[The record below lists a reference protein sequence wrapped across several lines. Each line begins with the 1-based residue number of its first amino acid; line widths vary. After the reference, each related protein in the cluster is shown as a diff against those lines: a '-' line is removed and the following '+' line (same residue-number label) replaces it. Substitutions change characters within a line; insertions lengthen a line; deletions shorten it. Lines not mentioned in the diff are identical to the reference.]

1 MKRFLLPVTTILIL
15 FISMA
20 FTSAPDSKSDFIN
33 CTADDVVLNLSQPV
47 ERIKFVLPEGG
58 INNVVLCDLEVGKTY
73 DLYLVDVTS
82 ACSIPPEF
90 EGNAVGSETNL
101 QITATTTCHDLNIFN
116 PCNFKKPVMLSVFE
130 QGADGSTISTGAE
143 MVPITTNGN
152 YTATE
157 LIEDVFIGGGCF
169 DVTNVTTLG
178 ASVGIGAFANGLT
191 SVGFDEGVVISS
203 GNIGTVSGPNNS
215 GSAGSGTGG
224 GSDPDLQLLNSQS
237 IFDAT
242 GIEFDFSPTLSTIDF
257 RFVFGS
263 EEYCE
268 FVNSNV
274 NDVFGFFISGP
285 GITGPFSN
293 NGANLALVPMTTTPI
308 SIDDVNNNV
317 NSAYFVPNSTGC
329 GGITNTADIQFDG
342 YTTVLTA
349 TANVIPCETYHIK
362 LVIGDGGDAIYD
374 SAVFL
379 EAGSFN
385 AGGQATVSA
394 FNASTG
400 STLVYEDCGDA
411 LITFTRQTG
420 DIDIP
425 LVITYTI
432 DPAST
437 ATNGVDYTGLPTSV
451 TIPAGQTEVTIP
463 LTIFSDGIIEGIET
477 IIIDMDNSCSCVNST
492 AEIQIQDVPPL
503 IVDPMIDQVLCG
515 SETVTLTAGI
525 SGGVEPFTYTWSNGG
540 TTATISEFV
549 SATTTFSVTVMDAC
563 GNSVQDDVIIE
574 VGETPTAF
582 LSGIGDVCPPNNPVA
597 TLQIDFTGTG
607 PWDVFY
613 SIDGV
618 PQAPLLGIT
627 DNPFFFP
634 VSEIGTYT
642 ITQLMVNGC
651 PGPGSGIGVVSE
663 TVIAP
668 LALGFDVSCW
678 V

>member
-1 MKRFLLPVTTILIL
+1 
-15 FISMA
+15 
-20 FTSAPDSKSDFIN
+20 
-33 CTADDVVLNLSQPV
+33 
-47 ERIKFVLPEGG
+47 
-58 INNVVLCDLEVGKTY
+58 
-73 DLYLVDVTS
+73 
-82 ACSIPPEF
+82 
-90 EGNAVGSETNL
+90 
-101 QITATTTCHDLNIFN
+101 
-116 PCNFKKPVMLSVFE
+116 
-130 QGADGSTISTGAE
+130 
-143 MVPITTNGN
+143 
-152 YTATE
+152 
-157 LIEDVFIGGGCF
+157 
-169 DVTNVTTLG
+169 
-178 ASVGIGAFANGLT
+178 
-191 SVGFDEGVVISS
+191 
-203 GNIGTVSGPNNS
+203 
-215 GSAGSGTGG
+215 
-224 GSDPDLQLLNSQS
+224 
-237 IFDAT
+237 
-242 GIEFDFSPTLSTIDF
+242 
-257 RFVFGS
+257 
-263 EEYCE
+263 
-268 FVNSNV
+268 
-274 NDVFGFFISGP
+274 
-285 GITGPFSN
+285 
-293 NGANLALVPMTTTPI
+293 MTTTPI

-394 FNASTG
+394 LNASTG

-678 V
+678 GFNDGWIDVFPIGGQGPYVYSWNSPYANGSSPNNLPPGDYAVTVYDDNGCEGITNVVIEEPDPIILDAVGSSVDCSNPNGGSIDLTINGGTFPFSTIWSNGTNSEDPTGLPAGTYTVTVTDLGGCFVTTTAIVEDNIDPPTAVANAPDPLSCINTQVSINGDGSSTGSEFTYLWTTSDGIIISGEESLTQWLAQVELIKS